1 MVTNPQA
8 LRIGLY
14 NLKSAFTL
22 AVEKPVDPDFLFFKD
37 NIFFLESVFT
47 SAHIL
52 PHVRVIQDSLGF
64 MLWILDSGTGF
75 QSLSV
80 QEFGFRIPV
89 VRGIPESLSCI
100 LDSASKNFLILKSGC
115 PYMRQ
120 HQNYANISKL
130 KTP

>member
-14 NLKSAFTL
+14 NLKSPFTL
-22 AVEKPVDPDFLFFKD
+22 AVEKPIDPDFLFFKD

-47 SAHIL
+47 SAHIV

-75 QSLSV
+75 QSLLV
-80 QEFGFRIPV
+80 QEFGFRIP
-89 VRGIPESLSCI
+89 ESLSCI
-100 LDSASKNFLILKSGC
+100 PDSTSKNFLILKSGF
-115 PYMRQ
+115 PHMRQ